1 MRTFGQALAVS
12 VSVVFV
18 LGPPSAHAQEAP
30 TPVDRALLDRYCVT
44 CHNSRLRTGGLSLD
58 DVDVTQVA
66 AHADILEK
74 VVRKLRAGQMPPPRR
89 PRPEPAV
96 TEAFV
101 ASLETALDSAAAANP
116 NPGRV
121 AVHRMNRLEYLNVI
135 NDLLGLEID
144 PSMLPVDDP
153 GIGFDNNA
161 DVLSVTPAL
170 MARYLSAATK
180 ISRIALGNPQAIRPS
195 VSVYRTAEFGF
206 QDDRAGEDMPFGTH
220 GGLGVRHVFP
230 LDGVY
235 VFKVRLYRNAA
246 GDTIRGLDYE
256 HEVQVRVDHDLVE
269 RFLVGGEYP
278 GHDPGQH
285 NAIPE
290 DDVEG
295 QRLHTYRLTADDHME
310 LRMPVKAGARL
321 VAVAFTDRAPRVS
334 ESVPLKSTSR
344 QHTVATDDAGTPSI
358 DTLQISGP
366 FDGTLP
372 ENTPTRERLFSC
384 RPTTVQDHDSCA
396 REILSALAL
405 KAYRRPLMDA
415 DVEELMG
422 LFTIGS
428 EEGSFDD
435 GIELALEGLLSSPS
449 FLFRV
454 GHDPEDTVAGDV
466 YRLSDLELASRLSFF
481 LWKSLPDEELL
492 NLAEQGQLSNP
503 AVLTE
508 QTERLLAD
516 PKATRWVN
524 DFMEQ
529 WLTVRNIRAHQPDFG
544 LFRHYDEN
552 LRDAMERETRLFFES
567 QVRDDR
573 SALDLLDADYTFVNA
588 RLARH
593 YGIPDVYGSHF
604 RRVPVTDPS
613 RRGLLGHGSILMLT
627 SYADRTSVVLR
638 GKWVLETLLGA
649 PPPPPPPQVPDLEE
663 NEPGEAPKSL
673 RERME
678 RHRANPV
685 CAACHAP
692 MDPFGFVLENFD
704 ATGRWRETDDGAAID
719 ASATLT
725 DGGTISGP
733 EELGTYLSSRGDEV
747 IHTVTE
753 KLFSYALGR
762 GLEYYDAPTV
772 RQLIRDAADDEYR
785 WSSLVHGIVRSMPFQ
800 MRRVSDN

>member
-1 MRTFGQALAVS
+1 MRILGQVLA

-18 LGPPSAHAQEAP
+18 LGPPSAHAQEDPA
-30 TPVDRALLDRYCVT
+30 PVDRALLDRYCVS
-44 CHNSRLRTGGLSLD
+44 CHNSRLLTGGLALD

-66 AHADILEK
+66 AHADTLEK

-96 TEAFV
+96 TAAFV
-101 ASLETALDSAAAANP
+101 ASLETALDRAAAADP

-121 AVHRMNRLEYLNVI
+121 SVHRMNRVEYVNVI

-180 ISRIALGNPQAIRPS
+180 ISRLALGNPEAIQPS
-195 VSVYRTAEFGF
+195 VSVYRTTEFGF
-206 QDDRAGEDMPFGTH
+206 QDDRAGEDMPFGTR
-220 GGLGVRHVFP
+220 GGLGARHVFP

-235 VFKVRLYRNAA
+235 EFKVRLQRNAI
-246 GDTIRGLDYE
+246 GDTIRGIDYE
-256 HEVQVRVDHDLVE
+256 HEVQMRVDHDLVE
-269 RFLVGGEYP
+269 RFLVGGKYP

-290 DDVEG
+290 NDPENKL
-295 QRLHTYRLTADDHME
+295 LHTYRMTADDHME
-310 LRMPVKAGARL
+310 FRMPVKAGARL
-321 VAVAFTDRAPRVS
+321 VTVAFTDRAPRVS
-334 ESVPLKSTSR
+334 ESVPIKPASR
-344 QHTVATDDAGTPSI
+344 QQVVFSDDAGTPGI
-358 DTLQISGP
+358 DTLQIAGP

-372 ENTPTRERLFSC
+372 ESTPSRARIFSC
-384 RPTTVQDHDSCA
+384 RPVTVQDHDRCA
-396 REILSALAL
+396 REIVATLTGQ
-405 KAYRRPLMDA
+405 AYHRPLVDA
-415 DVEELMG
+415 DVDELMR
-422 LFTIGS
+422 LFTTGS
-428 EEGSFDD
+428 TEGSFDD

-454 GHDPEDTVAGDV
+454 GHDPEATVAGDV
-466 YRLSDLELASRLSFF
+466 YQVSDLELASRLSFF
-481 LWKSLPDEELL
+481 LWKTLPDEELL
-492 NLAEQGQLSNP
+492 TLAEQGQLSDP
-503 AVLTE
+503 DILAQ
-508 QTERLLAD
+508 QTDRLLAD
-516 PKATRWVN
+516 PKATRWMN

-529 WLTVRNIRAHQPDFG
+529 WLTVRNIRAHAPNFR
-544 LFRHYDEN
+544 LFKHYDEN

-567 QVRDDR
+567 QVREDQ
-573 SALDLLDADYTFVNA
+573 SVLDLLRADYTFVNA

-593 YGIPDVYGSHF
+593 YGIPDIYGSHF
-604 RRVPVTDPS
+604 RRVTVTDPA
-613 RRGLLGHGSILMLT
+613 RRGLLGQGAILMLT

-649 PPPPPPPQVPDLEE
+649 PPPPPPPEVPELEE
-663 NEPGEAPKSL
+663 NRPGEAPTSL

-678 RHRANPV
+678 RHRESPV

-692 MDPFGFVLENFD
+692 MDPLGFVLENFD
-704 ATGRWRETDDGAAID
+704 ATGRWRETDGGALID
-719 ASATLT
+719 ASATMP
-725 DGGTISGP
+725 DGSTIGGP
-733 EELGTYLSSRGDEV
+733 EELGTHLLSRGHEV
-747 IHTVTE
+747 VRTVTE
-753 KLFSYALGR
+753 KLLSYALGR

-772 RQLIRDAADDEYR
+772 RQLIRDAADNEYR
-785 WSSLVHGIVRSMPFQ
+785 WSSLVHGIVRSVPFQ

>member
-1 MRTFGQALAVS
+1 MRTLGQALAVS

-18 LGPPSAHAQEAP
+18 LGPPSAQAQEAP

-66 AHADILEK
+66 AHADTLEK

-96 TEAFV
+96 TKGFV
-101 ASLETALDSAAAANP
+101 ASLETALDRAAAADP

-235 VFKVRLYRNAA
+235 EFKVALQRNAA

-269 RFLVGGEYP
+269 RFLVGGKYP

-290 DDVEG
+290 DDVEN

-310 LRMPVKAGARL
+310 LRIPIKAGARL

-344 QHTVATDDAGTPSI
+344 QHTVSTDDAGTPGI

-372 ENTPTRERLFSC
+372 ENTPTRKRLFSC
-384 RPTTVQDHDSCA
+384 RPTTVQDHDRCA

-428 EEGSFDD
+428 EEGAFDD

-481 LWKSLPDEELL
+481 LWKSLPDKELL

-503 AVLTE
+503 VVLTE

-544 LFRHYDEN
+544 LFTHYDEN
-552 LRDAMERETRLFFES
+552 LRDAMERETTLFFES

-573 SALDLLDADYTFVNA
+573 SVLDLLDADYTFVNA

-593 YGIPDVYGSHF
+593 YRIPDIYGSHF

-663 NEPGEAPKSL
+663 NQPGEAPKSL

-685 CAACHAP
+685 CSACHAP
-692 MDPFGFVLENFD
+692 MDPLGFVLENFD

-747 IHTVTE
+747 IRTVTE

>member
-1 MRTFGQALAVS
+1 MRFLGQVLAVS
-12 VSVVFV
+12 GGFV
-18 LGPPSAHAQEAP
+18 LGPPSAHAQEDP
-30 TPVDRALLDRYCVT
+30 TPVDRAVLDRYCVT
-44 CHNSRLRTGGLSLD
+44 CHNSRLRSGGLALD
-58 DVDVTQVA
+58 EVDVTQVA
-66 AHADILEK
+66 THADTLEK

-89 PRPEPAV
+89 PRPDPAV

-101 ASLETALDSAAAANP
+101 ASLETALDRSAAADP

-121 AVHRMNRLEYLNVI
+121 SVHRMNRFEYVNVI

-170 MARYLSAATK
+170 MTRYLSAATK
-180 ISRIALGNPQAIRPS
+180 ISRFAVGNPDAVRPS

-206 QDDRAGEDMPFGTH
+206 QDDRAGEDMPFGTL
-220 GGLGVRHVFP
+220 GGLGERHAFP

-235 VFKVRLYRNAA
+235 EFKVRLQRNAI
-246 GDTIRGLDYE
+246 GDTIRGIDYE

-269 RFLVGGEYP
+269 RFLVGGAYP
-278 GHDPGQH
+278 GYDPGQH

-290 DDVEG
+290 DDVEN

-310 LRMPVKAGARL
+310 FRMPVKAGVRL

-334 ESVPLKSTSR
+334 ESVPLKPTSR
-344 QHTVATDDAGTPSI
+344 QHAASTDDAGTPGI

-372 ENTPTRERLFSC
+372 ESTPTRERIFSC
-384 RPTTVQDHDSCA
+384 RPTTVQDHDGCA
-396 REILSALAL
+396 REILEALAH
-405 KAYRRPLMDA
+405 KAYRRPLINA
-415 DVEELMG
+415 DVEELMR
-422 LFTIGS
+422 LFTTGS

-435 GIELALEGLLSSPS
+435 GVELALEGLLSSPS

-454 GHDPEDTVAGDV
+454 GHDPEAAVAGDV
-466 YRLSDLELASRLSFF
+466 YRVSDFELASRLSFF

-492 NLAEQGQLSNP
+492 TLAEQGQLSNP
-503 AVLTE
+503 NVFME
-508 QTERLLAD
+508 QADRLLAD

-529 WLTVRNIRAHQPDFG
+529 WLTVRNIQAHQPNFG

-552 LRDAMERETRLFFES
+552 LRDAMERETTLFFQS
-567 QVRDDR
+567 QVRDNR
-573 SALDLLDADYTFVNA
+573 SILELLDADYTFVNS

-593 YGIPDVYGSHF
+593 YGIPGIYGSHF
-604 RRVPVTDPS
+604 RRGPVTDPS

-649 PPPPPPPQVPDLEE
+649 PPPPPPPEVPDLEE
-663 NEPGEAPKSL
+663 NRPGEAPKSL

-678 RHRANPV
+678 RHRENPV

-692 MDPFGFVLENFD
+692 MDPMGFVLENFD
-704 ATGRWRETDDGAAID
+704 ATGRWRDTDDGAPID
-719 ASATLT
+719 ASVTLT
-725 DGGTISGP
+725 DGSTISGP
-733 EELGTYLSSRGDEV
+733 EELGTHLLSQRDEV
-747 IHTVTE
+747 VRTVTE
-753 KLFSYALGR
+753 KLLSYALGR
-762 GLEYYDAPTV
+762 GVEYYDAPTV
-772 RQLIRDAADDEYR
+772 RQLIRDASADGYR
-785 WSSLVHGIVRSMPFQ
+785 WSSLVHGIVKSMPFQ

>member
-1 MRTFGQALAVS
+1 MRTLGQALAVS

-18 LGPPSAHAQEAP
+18 LGPPSAQAQEAP

-66 AHADILEK
+66 AHADTLEK

-96 TEAFV
+96 TKGFV
-101 ASLETALDSAAAANP
+101 ASLETALDRAAAADP

-235 VFKVRLYRNAA
+235 EVKVALQRNAA

-269 RFLVGGEYP
+269 RFLVGGKYP

-290 DDVEG
+290 DDVEN

-310 LRMPVKAGARL
+310 LRIPIKAGARL

-344 QHTVATDDAGTPSI
+344 QHTVSTDDAGTPGI

-372 ENTPTRERLFSC
+372 ENTPTRKRLFSC
-384 RPTTVQDHDSCA
+384 RPTTVQDHDRCA

-428 EEGSFDD
+428 EEGAFDD

-481 LWKSLPDEELL
+481 LWKSLPDKELL

-503 AVLTE
+503 VVLTE

-544 LFRHYDEN
+544 LFTHYDEN
-552 LRDAMERETRLFFES
+552 LRDAMERETTLFFES

-573 SALDLLDADYTFVNA
+573 SVLDLLDADYTFVNA

-593 YGIPDVYGSHF
+593 YRIPDIYGSHF

-663 NEPGEAPKSL
+663 NQPGEAPKSL

-685 CAACHAP
+685 CSACHAP
-692 MDPFGFVLENFD
+692 MDPLGFVLENFD

-747 IHTVTE
+747 IRTVTE

>member
-1 MRTFGQALAVS
+1 MRTLGQALAVS

-18 LGPPSAHAQEAP
+18 LGPPSAQAQEAP

-66 AHADILEK
+66 AHADTLEK

-96 TEAFV
+96 TKGFV
-101 ASLETALDSAAAANP
+101 ASLETALDRAAAADP

-235 VFKVRLYRNAA
+235 EFKVALQRNAA

-269 RFLVGGEYP
+269 RFLVGGKYP

-290 DDVEG
+290 DDVEN

-310 LRMPVKAGARL
+310 LRIPIKAGARL

-344 QHTVATDDAGTPSI
+344 QHTVSTDDAGTPGI

-372 ENTPTRERLFSC
+372 ENTPTRKRLFSC
-384 RPTTVQDHDSCA
+384 RPTTVQDHDRCA

-428 EEGSFDD
+428 EEGAFDD

-481 LWKSLPDEELL
+481 LWKSLPDKELL

-503 AVLTE
+503 VVLTE

-544 LFRHYDEN
+544 LFTHYDEN
-552 LRDAMERETRLFFES
+552 LRDAMERETTLFFES

-573 SALDLLDADYTFVNA
+573 SVLDLLDADYTFVNA

-593 YGIPDVYGSHF
+593 YRIPDIYGSHF

-613 RRGLLGHGSILMLT
+613 RRGLL
-627 SYADRTSVVLR
+627 
-638 GKWVLETLLGA
+638 
-649 PPPPPPPQVPDLEE
+649 
-663 NEPGEAPKSL
+663 
-673 RERME
+673 
-678 RHRANPV
+678 
-685 CAACHAP
+685 
-692 MDPFGFVLENFD
+692 
-704 ATGRWRETDDGAAID
+704 
-719 ASATLT
+719 
-725 DGGTISGP
+725 
-733 EELGTYLSSRGDEV
+733 
-747 IHTVTE
+747 
-753 KLFSYALGR
+753 
-762 GLEYYDAPTV
+762 
-772 RQLIRDAADDEYR
+772 
-785 WSSLVHGIVRSMPFQ
+785 
-800 MRRVSDN
+800 